1 MEEVVVEEEGEE
13 KIVGKEKSGPL
24 RIRIPSGVQCSSCED
39 FKVLAVVADKSPSP
53 WTCEACADRFVF

>member
-1 MEEVVVEEEGEE
+1 MEEVVEEEGEE

-39 FKVLAVVADKSPSP
+39 FKVLALNDKSPSP
-53 WTCEACADRFVF
+53 WTCRACGD